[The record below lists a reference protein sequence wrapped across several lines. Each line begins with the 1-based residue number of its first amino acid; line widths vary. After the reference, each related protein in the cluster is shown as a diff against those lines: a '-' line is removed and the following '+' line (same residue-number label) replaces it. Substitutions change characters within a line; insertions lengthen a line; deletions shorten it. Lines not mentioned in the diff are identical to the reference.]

1 MVYLYSSGTNS
12 VALTLREAQI
22 GTSSVYDFLLF
33 KDYTTDGYA
42 DPYDPTTYNT
52 LPVAFSQSSADYS
65 PNPNRYNLLEI
76 NIEDANLLQ
85 GWYTYV
91 VNETLSATTSNVC
104 ETGKC
109 WVDQMLSITE
119 SNSIYN

>member
-1 MVYLYSSGTNS
+1 MVYLYTSGTNS
-12 VALTLREAQI
+12 VAVTLREAQV

-42 DPYDPTTYNT
+42 DPFEPQTYNT
-52 LPVAFSQSSADYS
+52 LPVVFSQSSADYS
-65 PNPNRYNLLEI
+65 PNPNRYNLLMI
-76 NIEDANLLQ
+76 DIEDANLAQ

-91 VNETLSATTSNVC
+91 VNEPIGLTGTNVC

-109 WVDQMLSITE
+109 WVDNLLSITE
-119 SNSIYN
+119 SNSIYK